1 MSGILKETRAEKF
14 ISSLKIARPMAIS
27 GDGGRERRSGR
38 CLMGKPGRPDRP
50 EGLESNRAVEETGK
64 SGERRSAE
72 MFKRAVE
79 NGDRE
84 ILVGVLRDWLR
95 K

>member
-1 MSGILKETRAEKF
+1 
-14 ISSLKIARPMAIS
+14 
-27 GDGGRERRSGR
+27 
-38 CLMGKPGRPDRP
+38 MGKPGRPDRP